1 MIDSSVDYKNLP
13 RPTWAEIDIDAILN
27 NINEYKKALGNKVE
41 IIVAAKGNGYGHGML
56 PIVKAINELD
66 IYGFATGNMYEAIEM
81 RKHGIDKPMQNKD
94 HISYQVA
101 LNIKQAVEEKTE
113 GRVLIDIYPANQLGD
128 WSQVYDELM
137 MGSID
142 MAHSS
147 VPETYDA
154 RTAVGY
160 FPYLSSS
167 YDQLGEIFAEGSSL
181 DNMMKEIQAKNG
193 IEFCGFFVEGIAG
206 IGTTKEV
213 SNPNTLDSKNTV
225 IRTAAMDCY
234 ILPCEYMGFDT
245 TSIASSDTFAALQT
259 GVVEG
264 LAGSTPAGAYLN
276 YRDIIDYYY
285 VYQMSPEVTQ
295 IMISEK
301 TLAKLS
307 PEDQKTIVDICR
319 QECANSVNYAKD
331 EDEKYLKLM
340 EDNGIKI
347 VRFTDEEIEM
357 FAEAVRTNVWPQLAK
372 TYGEDFINELL
383 KLYK

>member
-1 MIDSSVDYKNLP
+1 MKKQEEKMKKVYLLLLSLVVLMIALTGCGKDTDS
-13 RPTWAEIDIDAILN
+13 
-27 NINEYKKALGNKVE
+27 
-41 IIVAAKGNGYGHGML
+41 AKDNSK
-56 PIVKAINELD
+56 PITLR
-66 IYGFATGNMYEAIEM
+66 YST
-81 RKHGIDKPMQNKD
+81 MQNKD

-285 VYQMSPEVTQ
+285 INSNYQNSSLTLSSIAERFWVNP
-295 IMISEK
+295 SYLSRYFK
-301 TLAKLS
+301 TYMGIN
-307 PEDQKTIVDICR
+307 IVQYIR
-319 QECANSVNYAKD
+319 SMRIFYAKSLLQSSD
-331 EDEKYLKLM
+331 MSIAEVAEKVGVKSASHFS
-340 EDNGIKI
+340 KI
-347 VRFTDEEIEM
+347 FENEV
-357 FAEAVRTNVWPQLAK
+357 
-372 TYGEDFINELL
+372 GESPSKFRKSCFDRNHS
-383 KLYK
+383 

>member
-1 MIDSSVDYKNLP
+1 MKKSVYFFIAVLVVLMIALTGCGQDSDSP
-13 RPTWAEIDIDAILN
+13 DAATDN
-27 NINEYKKALGNKVE
+27 SE
-41 IIVAAKGNGYGHGML
+41 
-56 PIVKAINELD
+56 PITLR
-66 IYGFATGNMYEAIEM
+66 YST
-81 RKHGIDKPMQNKD
+81 MQNED

-101 LNIKQAVEEKTE
+101 LNIKEAVEEQTE

-128 WSQVYDELM
+128 WTQVYDELM

-167 YDQLGEIFAEGSSL
+167 YDQLGEIFAEDTYL

-193 IEFCGFFVEGIAG
+193 IEFCGFFVEGISG
-206 IGTTKEV
+206 IGTTKEIA
-213 SNPNTLDSKNTV
+213 NPNTLDSKDTL
-225 IRTAAMDCY
+225 IRTAAMDCC
-234 ILPCEYMGFDT
+234 ILPSEYMGFST
-245 TSIASSDTFAALQT
+245 SSIASADTFAALQT

-276 YRDIIDYYY
+276 YRDIINYYY
-285 VYQMSPEVTQ
+285 VYLVSPEVTQ

-301 TLAKLS
+301 TLEKLT
-307 PEDQKTIVDICR
+307 PEDQETIVKICR
-319 QECANSVNYAKD
+319 QECANSVNYAKE
-331 EDEKYLKLM
+331 EDEKYLKMM
-340 EDNGIKI
+340 EDEGIKI
-347 VRFTDEEIEM
+347 VRFSDKEIEM
-357 FAEAVRTNVWPQLAK
+357 FAEAIRTDVWPRLST